1 MNEFTGERVI
11 PGKVEVDLWNEH
23 FSRYAFAAKHAGG
36 RRALDVGCG
45 VGYGA
50 AELSFTAATVLGIDC
65 SEEAINYARQHY
77 RAENLRFLV
86 ASASQV
92 PCRAT
97 EFDLITAFELIEH
110 LEDWRAFL
118 CEMRRLLRP
127 GGLFI
132 VSTPNRSY
140 YAESRAGRGPN
151 PFHRHEFEAQE
162 FADELRAI
170 FPQVRIFLQNRGE
183 ALTFYPAR
191 GFAPV
196 DARIDA
202 GAGDAF
208 TTHFL
213 VGLCSDSDPGML
225 RSFVF
230 VPKAAN
236 VLREREHHIASLEQ
250 QLAAAIDQRDALHR
264 ALDQQK
270 LHLEEQNRWALDLER
285 QWRSAQE
292 RIVELQNEVQQLTT
306 AYDRRIRELETEV
319 ASRTQWA
326 IDTEQRLTA
335 EVGELK
341 AQAARLASELE
352 RSEHAL
358 EERTRWALDLESR
371 ATQLEAQ
378 LNLVR
383 ASRWI
388 RLGRQFGLG
397 PSV

>member
-23 FSRYAFAAKHAGG
+23 FSRYAFAARHAGG
-36 RRALDVGCG
+36 RHALDAGCG

-50 AELSFTAATVLGIDC
+50 AELSFTAATVLGIDS
-65 SEEAINYARQHY
+65 SEEAINYAQQHY

-86 ASASQV
+86 ASASEV
-92 PCRAT
+92 PCRAG

-140 YAESRAGRGPN
+140 YAESRAERGPN

-162 FADELRAI
+162 FTDALRAV
-170 FPQVRIFLQNRGE
+170 FPQVRVFLQNRGE

-191 GFAPV
+191 GFAPA

-202 GAGDAF
+202 GAGDASE
-208 TTHFL
+208 THFL
-213 VGLCSDSDPGML
+213 VGLCSDSEPAL

-236 VLREREHHIASLEQ
+236 VLREREHHIASLRQ

-264 ALDQQK
+264 ALEQQK

-292 RIVELQNEVQQLTT
+292 RIVELQNEVLQLTT
-306 AYDRRIRELETEV
+306 DYDRRIRELEAEV

-352 RSEHAL
+352 RAEHAL

-371 ATQLEAQ
+371 AAQLEAQ